1 MIIPIPE
8 DTSCQPPMRFDL
20 QRPMFN
26 QPFSDY
32 VRPAKRKR
40 QKHYQLLQ
48 SLWRSYVRLL
58 QRKPSRLHTSKQ
70 RLYLPSSGVIRYSS
84 LSRLPAGNYQI
95 FSRSKFHPADVKILS
110 QQPACSF
117 KRYWL
122 ADAKARKQATGRD
135 CLPSPIGY
143 LRISSHANAKIN
155 LFVGHVSK
163 PLFANKF
170 AVRAQIRDAIHA
182 KQAIKLFQQID
193 AFSRVRAALL
203 FKNAPQ
209 KRECYAFIA
218 DAERHHIKRSRAQVP
233 IGSIKCDDP
242 GGRQCDQLDNKE
254 SNLSVADF
262 KQPQKALHP
271 FVARSGLCW
280 SAESV
285 SHLSEVYGL
294 DLDERDKE
302 LSQEVDAG
310 FVPGY
315 IIGKRSLQ
323 KANVGHC
330 VLSFQDSFGDDL
342 VKDSGTMAFYAFSKI
357 DFCPVL
363 RQNCLRSA
371 YCRQICRAVSF

>member
-1 MIIPIPE
+1 MIKTISK
-8 DTSCQPPMRFDL
+8 DTSCQPPMCFDL
-20 QRPMFN
+20 QRLMFN

-40 QKHYQLLQ
+40 QKHNQLLQ
-48 SLWRSYVRLL
+48 SLWRSYVGLL
-58 QRKPSRLHTSKQ
+58 QTKPSTLHTSKQ

-122 ADAKARKQATGRD
+122 LNAKARKQATGRD

-143 LRISSHANAKIN
+143 LRIGSHANAKIN
-155 LFVGHVSK
+155 LFVGQVSK
-163 PLFANKF
+163 PLFANKL
-170 AVRAQIRDAIHA
+170 AVRAQTRDSSKS
-182 KQAIKLFQQID
+182 KQAIKPFQQIN
-193 AFSRVRAALL
+193 AFSRVGAAFL

-209 KRECYAFIA
+209 KRECYPFIA
-218 DAERHHIKRSRAQVP
+218 DAERHHIKRSITQVP
-233 IGSIKCDDP
+233 IGSIKCDNP
-242 GGRQCDQLDNKE
+242 RRRQSDQLDNKG

-271 FVARSGLCW
+271 FVARSGLCS

-285 SHLSEVYGL
+285 SHLSEIYGL

-302 LSQEVDAG
+302 FSQEVDAC

-330 VLSFQDSFGDDL
+330 DVSFQDSFGDDL
-342 VKDSGTMAFYAFSKI
+342 VKDNGMMAFYAFSKI
-357 DFCPVL
+357 NFCPVL
-363 RQNCLRSA
+363 STR
-371 YCRQICRAVSF
+371 I